1 MAQQTALSPQARI
14 QIAKAPYE
22 AYNAKDWEKVKATI
36 TTDFVYEEVALGR
49 RTNGIA
55 ETLELWKGW
64 AQAFPD
70 SVGTFRGAHPS
81 DDGTVTLEITWT
93 GTHRGPLQTP
103 AGPIA
108 PTGKRIEVFSCAV
121 TELKGDKA
129 RAQRHYFDM
138 ATMLR
143 QIGVLP
149 N

>member
-1 MAQQTALSPQARI
+1 MAHPTALAPQTRI
-14 QIAKAPYE
+14 RIAKAPYE
-22 AYNAKDWEKVKATI
+22 AYNAKDWEQVRAAT
-36 TTDFVYEEVALGR
+36 TTDFVYEEVVLGR

-55 ETLELWKGW
+55 ETIELWKGW

-70 SVGTFRGAHPS
+70 SVATVRSAHAS

-108 PTGKRIEVFSCAV
+108 ATGKRIEIPSCAV
-121 TELKGDKA
+121 VELKGDKA
-129 RAQRHYFDM
+129 SAQRHYFDL

-143 QIGVLP
+143 QIGVAG
-149 N
+149 